1 MNIQEW
7 LTQLVSRPTAEP
19 LDWESYRVTMDNA
32 TWKPLWRDIDATRAY
47 EDGLEAGLRL
57 LQATQQY
64 RGQLSPKGY
73 RVNQI
78 LLYRS
83 ILSMLDKADRW
94 DAYLAAWESIRA
106 HTVECLP
113 VRGDALL
120 GGDPRLGPYVRRD
133 DGGFGVPPVPY
144 GMRPPKTIAVHFL
157 YPQIRRKALMEKRL
171 AHERAGKP
179 ASDRRPV
186 GRDALTSEEIQSRLA
201 QIQESAGEMGQAS
214 ILPAAPSL
222 GVLVT
227 A

>member
-7 LTQLVSRPTAEP
+7 LTQLLSRPTADP

-32 TWKPLWRDIDATRAY
+32 TWKPLWRDIDATHAY

-57 LQATQQY
+57 LEATQQH

-73 RVNQI
+73 RSNQI

-94 DAYLAAWESIRA
+94 DAYLAAWEAIWA
-106 HTVECLP
+106 HTSECLP

-120 GGDPRLGPYVRRD
+120 GGDPQLAPYVRRD
-133 DGGFGVPPVPY
+133 DGGFGVPPIPY
-144 GMRPPKTIAVHFL
+144 GVRPPKTIAVHFL
-157 YPQIRRKALMEKRL
+157 YPQLRRKTLIEKRL
-171 AHERAGKP
+171 ARDRAGRST
-179 ASDRRPV
+179 SDRRPV

-201 QIQESAGEMGQAS
+201 QIRGSVG
-214 ILPAAPSL
+214 
-222 GVLVT
+222 
-227 A
+227 